1 MSKQVRWKEP
11 ECEVKTI
18 SPEPLQ
24 MVSTELHFGAR
35 HSAQSQSVNLNSDGS
50 RVTVR
55 VCGTDIEVCSHGDQ
69 VVLILK
75 TPLGSM
81 EHLLAQM
88 TIGENLDHHLEFEP
102 QEVHTWTV
110 SVNDPAVTAIF
121 LPDSQLEVRFW
132 FNCVA
137 FPPVVKTAH
146 AETTFMIEPDLE

>member
-55 VCGTDIEVCSHGDQ
+55 VCGTDIEVCSNGDQ

-110 SVNDPAVTAIF
+110 SANDRPRSDRHLFTRFATRSENLVQLRRVPA
-121 LPDSQLEVRFW
+121 RR
-132 FNCVA
+132 
-137 FPPVVKTAH
+137 
-146 AETTFMIEPDLE
+146 